1 MLRPFFVAITISLI
15 LYLPAVGQTM
25 QKQIRPSILK
35 IVYKLTKENTLHL
48 GGPVGFAAKLET
60 NNQYYKLYQKLN
72 KKATDEELMLLTNDN
87 SKTVVLY
94 SFLILYSR
102 KYNNL
107 KEVFINHITDTSEV
121 WIAGGCTS
129 SITRINIFMLRQ
141 LNPAFMDSRQPYLKQ
156 EEYDNY
162 IKKLGITN

>member
-1 MLRPFFVAITISLI
+1 MLRPFFIAITISLI

-87 SKTVVLY
+87 SKLFSY
-94 SFLILYSR
+94 FL
-102 KYNNL
+102 
-107 KEVFINHITDTSEV
+107 F
-121 WIAGGCTS
+121 
-129 SITRINIFMLRQ
+129 
-141 LNPAFMDSRQPYLKQ
+141 
-156 EEYDNY
+156 
-162 IKKLGITN
+162 